1 VPRRYQ
7 GLISHREEPSRGK
20 NEDFPDFFFLKPPTD
35 LKFHQRNQQRKEAK
49 YSMTITKI
57 AAVVALAA
65 ATLTLGA
72 CAHKQ
77 APAPA
82 TSVKSK

>member
-1 VPRRYQ
+1 MLEKKIPGEFALLDRPET
-7 GLISHREEPSRGK
+7 LNSTFS
-20 NEDFPDFFFLKPPTD
+20 
-35 LKFHQRNQQRKEAK
+35 NQLRKEAK
-49 YSMTITKI
+49 FIMTITKI

-72 CAHKQ
+72 CAQKQ

-82 TSVKSK
+82 TVGKSK

>member
-1 VPRRYQ
+1 VD
-7 GLISHREEPSRGK
+7 I
-20 NEDFPDFFFLKPPTD
+20 FFWGIF
-35 LKFHQRNQQRKEAK
+35 FVQRDDATKLFTSNQQRKEAK
-49 YSMTITKI
+49 YTMTITKI

-72 CAHKQ
+72 CAQKQ

-82 TSVKSK
+82 SVGKSK

>member
-1 VPRRYQ
+1 LGHPWKSFPEEASKIPTAEKNDFSLSERPF
-7 GLISHREEPSRGK
+7 GLNNPSS
-20 NEDFPDFFFLKPPTD
+20 
-35 LKFHQRNQQRKEAK
+35 NQHRKEAK
-49 YSMTITKI
+49 FTMTITKI

-72 CAHKQ
+72 CASKQ

-82 TSVKSK
+82 TVGKSK

>member
-1 VPRRYQ
+1 M
-7 GLISHREEPSRGK
+7 LNHS
-20 NEDFPDFFFLKPPTD
+20 
-35 LKFHQRNQQRKEAK
+35 NQHRKEAK
-49 YSMTITKI
+49 YIMTITKI

-72 CAHKQ
+72 CAQKQ

-82 TSVKSK
+82 TVGKSK

>member
-1 VPRRYQ
+1 MKKEKIPGEFALLDRP
-7 GLISHREEPSRGK
+7 ET
-20 NEDFPDFFFLKPPTD
+20 LKSP
-35 LKFHQRNQQRKEAK
+35 FSNQLRKEAK
-49 YSMTITKI
+49 FIMTITKI

-72 CAHKQ
+72 CAQKQ

-82 TSVKSK
+82 TVGKSK

>member
-1 VPRRYQ
+1 LEIFFVQ
-7 GLISHREEPSRGK
+7 SEEITKLFVS
-20 NEDFPDFFFLKPPTD
+20 
-35 LKFHQRNQQRKEAK
+35 NQQRKEAK
-49 YSMTITKI
+49 YIMTITKI

-72 CAHKQ
+72 CAQKQ

-82 TSVKSK
+82 SVGKSK

>member
-1 VPRRYQ
+1 MPGRYQ
-7 GLISHREEPSRGK
+7 GLISHRKNASGGK
-20 NEDFPDFFFLKPPTD
+20 NEDFPDFFFLKAPAD
-35 LKFHQRNQQRKEAK
+35 LKFHYRNQQRKEAK

>member
-1 VPRRYQ
+1 MNSLAPGRGIEIFSGIFFVPKE
-7 GLISHREEPSRGK
+7 GTHSFAPS
-20 NEDFPDFFFLKPPTD
+20 
-35 LKFHQRNQQRKEAK
+35 NQQRKEAK
-49 YSMTITKI
+49 YPMTITKI

-82 TSVKSK
+82 TSEKSK

>member
-1 VPRRYQ
+1 L
-7 GLISHREEPSRGK
+7 GI
-20 NEDFPDFFFLKPPTD
+20 FFVQAAEITKLFVS
-35 LKFHQRNQQRKEAK
+35 NQQSKEAN
-49 YSMTITKI
+49 YIMTITKI

-72 CAHKQ
+72 CAQKQ

-82 TSVKSK
+82 SVGKSK

>member
-1 VPRRYQ
+1 
-7 GLISHREEPSRGK
+7 
-20 NEDFPDFFFLKPPTD
+20 
-35 LKFHQRNQQRKEAK
+35 
-49 YSMTITKI
+49 MTITKI

-72 CAHKQ
+72 CASKQ
-77 APAPA
+77 SAPA

>member
-1 VPRRYQ
+1 M
-7 GLISHREEPSRGK
+7 
-20 NEDFPDFFFLKPPTD
+20 T
-35 LKFHQRNQQRKEAK
+35 
-49 YSMTITKI
+49 TITKI
-57 AAVVALAA
+57 VAVVALAA

-82 TSVKSK
+82 SVGKSK

>member
-1 VPRRYQ
+1 M
-7 GLISHREEPSRGK
+7 S
-20 NEDFPDFFFLKPPTD
+20 T
-35 LKFHQRNQQRKEAK
+35 QRNQQRKEAK

-72 CAHKQ
+72 CASKQ

>member
-1 VPRRYQ
+1 LDRP
-7 GLISHREEPSRGK
+7 EA
-20 NEDFPDFFFLKPPTD
+20 LKTS
-35 LKFHQRNQQRKEAK
+35 FSNQLRKEAK
-49 YSMTITKI
+49 FIMTITKI

-72 CAHKQ
+72 CAQKQ

-82 TSVKSK
+82 TVGKSK